1 MGTWT
6 IDWAELFVPSGSLL
20 EVMVRGTVLYLSL
33 FTMLR
38 LLPRRQVG
46 SVGVS
51 DLLVLVLLA
60 DAAQNGMSGDYQSIT
75 EGVVLVATIL
85 AWNYL
90 IDWLDHRFPALR
102 INASGPLLLVRDGRM
117 VRANMR
123 REKVTMD
130 ELMRQLRQHGIEDIA
145 AVKRA
150 YVEGDGRISIIPA
163 DDSPAGPAP
172 PDDSRPPT

>member
-1 MGTWT
+1 MQALSV
-6 IDWAELFVPSGSLL
+6 DWAALFEPSGSVL

-60 DAAQNGMSGDYQSIT
+60 DAAQNGMAGEYQSIT
-75 EGVVLVATIL
+75 EGVALVATIL
-85 AWNYL
+85 AWNYV
-90 IDWLDHRFPALR
+90 IDWLDHRFPAWHLS
-102 INASGPLLLVRDGRM
+102 APGPLLLVRDGR
-117 VRANMR
+117 ALGSNMT

-130 ELMRQLRQHGIEDIA
+130 ELMRHVRQHGIEDLA
-145 AVKRA
+145 SVRRA
-150 YVEGDGRISIIPA
+150 WVEGDGSISVVAAGA
-163 DDSPAGPAP
+163 DA
-172 PDDSRPPT
+172 PDDKRPPP